1 MKIEEVRD
9 TQGELLEWFSGRR
22 FAFTDLPKCS
32 IELIVDVG
40 PMKEKLFYSEMKQAN
55 PRFKCKK
62 PAHRAFQCF
71 EKKEDRDRGNS

>member
-32 IELIVDVG
+32 VERIVDVG
-40 PMKEKLFYSEMKQAN
+40 PMKGKLFYWEMKQAN
-55 PRFKCKK
+55 PRFKWKK
-62 PAHRAFQCF
+62 PAHGAFQCF
-71 EKKEDRDRGNS
+71 EKKRRQG